1 MARPREKRSPQ
12 RLSDEELDY
21 FAELYLGH
29 GIRNAGVDFET
40 FLGNPDYYLIKYP
53 RRDERRGS
61 QNDGNGRRGLR
72 HFFRLRPASR
82 NSD

>member
-1 MARPREKRSPQ
+1 MARHQEKRSPQ

-29 GIRNAGVDFET
+29 GIRNVGVDFET

-61 QNDGNGRRGLR
+61 QNDGNGRHRLR
-72 HFFRLRPASR
+72 QFFRLRPASR
-82 NSD
+82 NSE

>member
-1 MARPREKRSPQ
+1 MARPPEKRSSQ

-29 GIRNAGVDFET
+29 GIRSAGVDFET
-40 FLGNPDYYLIKYP
+40 FLGNPDYYLVKYP
-53 RRDERRGS
+53 RRDERRGG
-61 QNDGNGRRGLR
+61 QNDGNGRHGLR
-72 HFFRLRPASR
+72 HFFRRRSASP